1 MIETVL
7 CCGTHNFVSAQVPVP
22 TSFDL
27 DTWNTYLHNY
37 DDSIIVQY
45 LRYRWPINYQ
55 SDLLPSSTLQNHSS
69 AVKNNLCLLDYLEEE
84 IIHIAIIG
92 PFTVPKRNSSKLRVV
107 HDFSFPDGASV
118 NSGIPKDSYLDN
130 DHKLQ
135 LPGVDRLIQFI
146 RSHGPHCLIYEKG
159 LARAFRQITVD
170 PRDVPFLGFDV
181 NNQLYFH
188 TRFPFGLRSA
198 TMVCQRVTKAV
209 IHILSSESYLADVYI
224 DDFYGVEKTELAGVA
239 FNRMTELFKELG
251 LAASPAKDQLPNTQM
266 LVLGIWFNTDDM
278 TISVPEFR
286 LLELRAEISHW
297 LTLEQATKHQVQ
309 VLVGKPSY
317 VCSCVRPGR
326 AFMSRLLN
334 DLRLCH
340 SRRSIIF
347 VSHELKLDLQWWLH
361 FLDKYNGV
369 SVISTAFLES
379 GESLF
384 STDATLTGCG
394 ALCEGEYFHDL
405 FPSFITQQQLS
416 ITQLELLTV
425 VVAVKRWQIRLQG
438 RCIMLH
444 CDNQACVDMINSM
457 RSRNNFSQ
465 ACLRELRLTL
475 AVNNIM
481 LKATHIPGHVNTL
494 ADCLSRWHT
503 GATYQSRFH
512 ALTGSFG
519 LQPVTITPEMFSF
532 ASI

>member
-37 DDSIIVQY
+37 DDNIIVQY
-45 LRYRWPINYQ
+45 LCYGWPINYQ
-55 SDLLPSSTLQNHSS
+55 SDVLPSSTLQNQSS

-84 IIHIAIIG
+84 LIHRAIIG
-92 PFTVPKRNSSKLRVV
+92 PFTCNPFSCPCVVSPLQTVPKRNSSKLRVV
-107 HDFSFPDGASV
+107 HDLSFPDGASV

-146 RSHGPHCLIYEKG
+146 RSHGPHCLIYKKD
-159 LARAFRQITVD
+159 LARAFRQIPVD
-170 PRDVPFLGFDV
+170 PKDVSFLGFPV

-188 TRFPFGLRSA
+188 TCFPFGLRSA

-209 IHILSSESYLADVYI
+209 IHILSSEGYVADVYI

-297 LTLEQATKHQVQ
+297 LTLEQATKHQLQ
-309 VLVGKPSY
+309 VLVGKLSY

-334 DLRLCH
+334 ELRLCH

-369 SVISTAFLES
+369 SVIGTAFLES
-379 GESLF
+379 GERLF

-444 CDNQACVDMINSM
+444 CDNQACVDM
-457 RSRNNFSQ
+457 
-465 ACLRELRLTL
+465 
-475 AVNNIM
+475 
-481 LKATHIPGHVNTL
+481 P
-494 ADCLSRWHT
+494 
-503 GATYQSRFH
+503 RFH